1 MDNVDAVSNEPDRME
16 TSYTKKL
23 TIRRV
28 PLRGNRLKNY
38 IIMFKYYIDT
48 VVKNLNNQTVDDH
61 IWLWQNK

>member
-28 PLRGNRLKNY
+28 SLRGNRLKNY
-38 IIMFKYYIDT
+38 IIMFD
-48 VVKNLNNQTVDDH
+48 V
-61 IWLWQNK
+61 